1 MELRG
6 GVSKQ
11 VRELESRSDPGL
23 DRKEAELRTGRNLP
37 VVLGNAEKELRG
49 FKATTFVFLIVPK
62 AARSLLQS
70 CCRHQI
76 C

>member
-1 MELRG
+1 MELRC

-11 VRELESRSDPGL
+11 VRELESLSDPEL
-23 DRKEAELRTGRNLP
+23 DRKKAELRTGRNLA

-49 FKATTFVFLIVPK
+49 FKATAFVFLIVPK

-70 CCRHQI
+70 RCCHQI